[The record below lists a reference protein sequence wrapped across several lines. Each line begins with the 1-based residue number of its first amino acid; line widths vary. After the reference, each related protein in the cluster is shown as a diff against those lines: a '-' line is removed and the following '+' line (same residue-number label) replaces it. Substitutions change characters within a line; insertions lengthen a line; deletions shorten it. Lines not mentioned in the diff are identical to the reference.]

1 MATKDYSMKDCF
13 SGTCLIDGQ
22 FVPFEIFARSGELEA
37 KHIQKLLESV
47 YPSAVSYSYF
57 SQTLGFHDIPDNS
70 DFVVNLHQPKEYSN
84 SPIDRQRPAVSAN
97 MVKIGEH
104 YTVQNA
110 GSVDYELRILLDAIK
125 PRSTLSTCFSAFSVA
140 ELGIGGLTKLLDD
153 LERTANNRNP
163 RPRIEEHRIFI
174 TAYKN
179 TLIDLMQP
187 LELATKSRH
196 ESPVDCLADKLA
208 RILEE
213 TSTTYKPDAFGIS
226 SKRDVF
232 DLPDPFRSL
241 RRKQI
246 EPQPRKPSH
255 KIDDLLIKKLG
266 R

>member
-1 MATKDYSMKDCF
+1 M
-13 SGTCLIDGQ
+13 
-22 FVPFEIFARSGELEA
+22 
-37 KHIQKLLESV
+37 
-47 YPSAVSYSYF
+47 
-57 SQTLGFHDIPDNS
+57 
-70 DFVVNLHQPKEYSN
+70 
-84 SPIDRQRPAVSAN
+84 
-97 MVKIGEH
+97 
-104 YTVQNA
+104 
-110 GSVDYELRILLDAIK
+110 LDAIK
-125 PRSTLSTCFSAFSVA
+125 PRSTLSTCFLRPVA

-179 TLIDLMQP
+179 TLIDLMQL

-196 ESPVDCLADKLA
+196 ESVDCLADKLA

-241 RRKQI
+241 RRNKSNHNQ
-246 EPQPRKPSH
+246 ESRH